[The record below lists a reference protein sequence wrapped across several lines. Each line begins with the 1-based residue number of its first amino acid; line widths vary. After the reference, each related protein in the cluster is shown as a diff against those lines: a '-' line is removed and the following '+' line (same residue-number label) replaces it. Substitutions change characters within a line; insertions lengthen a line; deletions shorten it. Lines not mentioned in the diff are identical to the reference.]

1 MAAPDPRGPAALRGA
16 PDRWLLAAAGCGSF
30 CLFFL
35 ELFAGKFLLPR
46 FGGAPSV
53 WVSCLAFFQVALVA
67 GYCFSDRVG
76 RVRRPRIQ
84 FALVAGLFA
93 AAATATAALV
103 RRPDLLAIGDGV
115 AQVFAVPLVLT
126 CTVGPAF
133 FTLATLA
140 PLLGHWHAHQG
151 RRAHSDR
158 PETGDSAYRLYAA
171 SNAGSFLALVAYPL
185 AIENRFGLSR
195 QAEILGGLFLLVA
208 ALALAAGW
216 RLTRDASRVAQDTPA
231 RAEPPVGWRR
241 WLQWAFL
248 AAIPA
253 SWLSS
258 ITTYATAEVAPLP
271 LLWIVP
277 LAIYLASFVFV
288 FSTAGRRFRRLEPA
302 LATAAIVAV
311 SWLLG
316 GNVREPTWV
325 VLAGH
330 AVAFFTICVALHGRL
345 VDARPPA
352 TQLTEFSLAMAT
364 GGALGGLF
372 NALVAP
378 LLFDAH
384 HEFPLAVA
392 AAAALIPPVTRSWPL
407 GPRLAAVAAAAAGM
421 ALAAGLV
428 PGLHPSRVLWLAV
441 IGAAAAVTVLALD
454 RRERAAGLALVLL
467 AAFWMIEQERQVLHR
482 TRTFFGVLRVEA
494 SDNGP
499 SRELVH
505 GSIRHGV
512 QLVSTDPDRRG
523 IPLAYYHP
531 TGPLGS
537 IIGALEQSA
546 PPGRVGVAGLGVGTI
561 AAYAK
566 PGQEFVFF
574 EIDPA
579 IVAIARNP
587 TWFSYLADTEGQCR
601 IVVDDARIALARE
614 LDQAFDLL
622 IIDAFTGDS
631 VPTHLLT
638 REAFNIYGRKLCAT
652 GILAVHISNRYLDFA
667 PIVAALAAEGSW
679 MALDGA
685 DRDVPADFAR
695 LASRWMALTRSL
707 DVAKRI
713 ASAPTS
719 PRWQW
724 HPALPGPG
732 APLWTDDRT
741 SVSEALFPAA
751 VGVASME

>member
-1 MAAPDPRGPAALRGA
+1 MAAPDPRGPAALRGT

-46 FGGAPSV
+46 FGGAPAV

-67 GYCFSDRVG
+67 GYSFSDRVG

-115 AQVFAVPLVLT
+115 ARAIAVPLVLT

-140 PLLGHWHAHQG
+140 PILGHWHAQQG
-151 RRAHSDR
+151 RWDRSDR
-158 PETGDSAYRLYAA
+158 PEAGDSAYRLYAA

-208 ALALAAGW
+208 AVALVAGW
-216 RLTRDASRVAQDTPA
+216 RLTHDAPRALHGSAA
-231 RAEPPVGWRR
+231 RPDPPVGWRR
-241 WLQWAFL
+241 WLEWALL

-258 ITTYATAEVAPLP
+258 ITTYATTEVAPLP

-277 LAIYLASFVFV
+277 LAIYLASFVVV
-288 FSTAGRRFRRLEPA
+288 FSSAGRRSRRLEPA

-311 SWLLG
+311 AWLLG

-330 AVAFFTICVALHGRL
+330 SVAFFTICVGLHGRL

-352 TQLTEFSLAMAT
+352 AQLTEFSLAMAT

-392 AAAALIPPVTRSWPL
+392 AAAGLIPPVTRSWPL
-407 GPRLAAVAAAAAGM
+407 GPRSAAAAAVAAGM
-421 ALAAGLV
+421 ALAAGL
-428 PGLHPSRVLWLAV
+428 PPSRGVWLAF
-441 IGAAAAVTVLALD
+441 IGAAVVVAVLAFD
-454 RRERAAGLALVLL
+454 RRERSAGLVLMLL

-505 GSIRHGV
+505 GTIRHGV
-512 QLVSTDPDRRG
+512 QLVSADPDRRG

-574 EIDPA
+574 EIDPS
-579 IVAIARNP
+579 IVAIACNP
-587 TWFSYLADTEGQCR
+587 NWFNYLADTEGRCR
-601 IVVDDARIALARE
+601 IVVDDARLALARE
-614 LDQAFDLL
+614 PDEAFDLL
-622 IIDAFTGDS
+622 VIDAFTGDS
-631 VPTHLLT
+631 VPPHLLT
-638 REAFNIYGRKLCAT
+638 REAFDTYGRKLSTA

-667 PIVAALAAEGSW
+667 PIVAALAAEGGW

-713 ASAPTS
+713 ASTPTS

-724 HPALPGPG
+724 QPALPGPR

-751 VGVASME
+751 GAAAPME